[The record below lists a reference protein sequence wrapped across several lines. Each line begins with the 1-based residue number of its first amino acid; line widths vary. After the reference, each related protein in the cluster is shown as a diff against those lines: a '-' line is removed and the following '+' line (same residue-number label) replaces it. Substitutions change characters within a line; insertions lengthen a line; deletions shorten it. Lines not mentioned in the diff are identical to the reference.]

1 MSDVISLAE
10 AGGTPPIVVPMPTT
24 PARVRRRGYN
34 QASLLAQGFAEAR
47 GLTLVEALQRTR
59 DGPTQVALQ
68 PSERKANVKG
78 AFAVR
83 TVHSAR
89 LNGAHVLRIDDVLTT
104 GSTASAAASELASRG
119 AAEVVLVTYARALPF
134 RLGMER

>member
-47 GLTLVEALQRTR
+47 VLTLVEALQRTR

-89 LNGAHVLRIDDVLTT
+89 LNGAHVLLIDDVLTT